1 MNSVVEEM
9 RAILEGDE
17 DALLHY
23 GVKRRSGRYPWGSG
37 DTPFQRSG
45 DLLSRVDELK
55 NQGLSEKEIADS
67 IGLSTT
73 DLRMQVRVANH
84 ERKQLEYDRIKSIM
98 DDGITSPTEIGKIM
112 GKSESTIRSMI
123 KENTVANR
131 NRARATA
138 ETIKKELETKGIL
151 DVGANVEYDLGCSK
165 GTLKE
170 ALFIL

>member
-55 NQGLSEKEIADS
+55 NQGLSEKEIAAA
-67 IGLSTT
+67 G
-73 DLRMQVRVANH
+73 VKN
-84 ERKQLEYDRIKSIM
+84 
-98 DDGITSPTEIGKIM
+98 
-112 GKSESTIRSMI
+112 
-123 KENTVANR
+123 
-131 NRARATA
+131 
-138 ETIKKELETKGIL
+138 
-151 DVGANVEYDLGCSK
+151 
-165 GTLKE
+165 
-170 ALFIL
+170 